1 MTQGIGSQV
10 CLSDSFCRFCSP
22 NLGDSFFFPPGGFC
36 GILPPAVSLEG
47 FPVTS
52 PWHSA
57 MLEQPRVTPSEGRM

>member
-22 NLGDSFFFPPGGFC
+22 DLGGSFFFSSGGFS

-47 FPVTS
+47 FPVTP
-52 PWHSA
+52 PWYSA
-57 MLEQPRVTPSEGRM
+57 VLEQPRVTLGEGRM